1 MTEPIV
7 TTIQT
12 DSKGR
17 IYLGD
22 IAKGITTFRVT
33 RDGDQRII
41 LEPEQI
47 PEQEK
52 WLFENPEALAGVRR
66 GIMQSKEG
74 QTVPAREDF
83 TKYINDEE

>member
-1 MTEPIV
+1 MTDSIV

-52 WLFENPEALAGVRR
+52 WLFENPIALASVRR
-66 GIMQSKEG
+66 GIQQSQEG
-74 QTVPAREDF
+74 HTVPAREDF
-83 TKYINDEE
+83 TQYIDNEE